1 MKKNLQNT
9 FKTKM
14 EKLDILRFAQ
24 LGVER
29 NELTY
34 SERFQNEILKS
45 GYEILCFDTSQT
57 GYQQVWLR
65 KKSDNSFIV
74 KKINDETFFTVKQ
87 LYLMRLFL
95 NDALNFSFNKKIG
108 K

>member
-1 MKKNLQNT
+1 MKKFLQNI
-9 FKTKM
+9 FKIKM

-29 NELTY
+29 NHLSY
-34 SERFQNEILKS
+34 AERFENEILKS

-57 GYQQVWLR
+57 GYQEVWLR
-65 KKSDNSFIV
+65 KTSDNSFIV
-74 KKINDETFFTVKQ
+74 KKINDEKFFTVKQ

-95 NDALNFSFNKKIG
+95 NDALNFSVNKKIS